1 MSTSPGFAE
10 FVTDLLSPLGEISHR
25 KMFREYGIYCNGVFF
40 AMACDDTLFFQCD
53 EALLAKFPATG
64 FPYPGAK
71 LAGMADADLLENH
84 ELLIEL
90 ARESYL
96 YKKSLPVKK
105 PRKRE

>member
-1 MSTSPGFAE
+1 M
-10 FVTDLLSPLGEISHR
+10 
-25 KMFREYGIYCNGVFF
+25 FF

-53 EALLAKFPATG
+53 DALLAKFPTTG

-90 ARESYL
+90 ARESYS

-105 PRKRE
+105 PKKRP

>member
-1 MSTSPGFAE
+1 
-10 FVTDLLSPLGEISHR
+10 
-25 KMFREYGIYCNGVFF
+25 
-40 AMACDDTLFFQCD
+40 MACDDTLFFQCD

-64 FPYPGAK
+64 FPYSGAK

-105 PRKRE
+105 TKKRP

>member
-1 MSTSPGFAE
+1 
-10 FVTDLLSPLGEISHR
+10 
-25 KMFREYGIYCNGVFF
+25 
-40 AMACDDTLFFQCD
+40 MACDDTLFFQCD

-84 ELLIEL
+84 EFLIEL
-90 ARESYL
+90 AGESYL
-96 YKKSLPVKK
+96 YKKPLPVKK

>member
-1 MSTSPGFAE
+1 
-10 FVTDLLSPLGEISHR
+10 
-25 KMFREYGIYCNGVFF
+25 
-40 AMACDDTLFFQCD
+40 MACDDTLFFQCD
-53 EALLAKFPATG
+53 ESLLAKFPATG

-71 LAGMADADLLENH
+71 LAGTADADLLENH

>member
-1 MSTSPGFAE
+1 M
-10 FVTDLLSPLGEISHR
+10 
-25 KMFREYGIYCNGVFF
+25 FF
-40 AMACDDTLFFQCD
+40 ALACDDTLFFQCD

-64 FPYPGAK
+64 FPYPRAK

-105 PRKRE
+105 SRKRE

>member
-1 MSTSPGFAE
+1 
-10 FVTDLLSPLGEISHR
+10 
-25 KMFREYGIYCNGVFF
+25 
-40 AMACDDTLFFQCD
+40 MACDDTLFFQCD
-53 EALLAKFPATG
+53 EALLVKFPATG

-96 YKKSLPVKK
+96 YKKSIPVKK
-105 PRKRE
+105 SKKRP

>member
-1 MSTSPGFAE
+1 M
-10 FVTDLLSPLGEISHR
+10 
-25 KMFREYGIYCNGVFF
+25 FF
-40 AMACDDTLFFQCD
+40 ALACDDTLFFQCD

-105 PRKRE
+105 SKKRE

>member
-1 MSTSPGFAE
+1 M
-10 FVTDLLSPLGEISHR
+10 
-25 KMFREYGIYCNGVFF
+25 FF
-40 AMACDDTLFFQCD
+40 ALACDDTLFFQCD
-53 EALLAKFPATG
+53 EALLPKFPATG

-105 PRKRE
+105 SRKRE

>member
-1 MSTSPGFAE
+1 M
-10 FVTDLLSPLGEISHR
+10 
-25 KMFREYGIYCNGVFF
+25 FF
-40 AMACDDTLFFQCD
+40 ALACDDTLFFQCD

-105 PRKRE
+105 SRKRE

>member
-1 MSTSPGFAE
+1 MATSPGFAE
-10 FVTDLLSPLGEISHR
+10 FAADLLLPLGEIRYR
-25 KMFREYGIYCNGVFF
+25 KMFGEYGFYANGVFF
-40 AMACDDTLFFQCD
+40 ALACDDTLFFQCD
-53 EALLAKFPATG
+53 EALLVKFPATG

-84 ELLIEL
+84 ELLLSL

-105 PRKRE
+105 TKSRP